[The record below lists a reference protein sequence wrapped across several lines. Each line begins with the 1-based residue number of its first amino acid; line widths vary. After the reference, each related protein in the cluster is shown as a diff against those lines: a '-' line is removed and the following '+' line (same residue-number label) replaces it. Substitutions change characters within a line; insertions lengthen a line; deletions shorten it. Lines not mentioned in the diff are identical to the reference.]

1 MVCCLASSCWT
12 PCFSRCSVV
21 VVDEA
26 QEPCYTN
33 LLLSVLKKI
42 QAIRK
47 DLRVVVCSATF
58 DAEHLR
64 DYFNASSALHSRE
77 DSAIIASIEGRIYP
91 VEIAYIEQPT
101 ENYITSAV
109 VIAMEIHLTQ
119 PRGDILVFLT
129 GKEEINEVASQLL
142 ERSQKLRVG
151 SLEMS
156 IIPFHA
162 ALPPEEPLWAFQ
174 PARNRDA
181 HSDKFTRSQ
190 CNDLG
195 D

>member
-33 LLLSVLKKI
+33 LLLSVLKKYGTNHSYWSPQVNCPDGGFSNLPEYSRI

-47 DLRVVVCSATF
+47 DLRVAICSATF
-58 DAEHLR
+58 DAENLR

-109 VIAMEIHLTQ
+109 VTVMEIHLTQ

-129 GKEEINEVASQLL
+129 GKEEINESHCGPFNLLVIVTPIATNLPEAS
-142 ERSQKLRVG
+142 VT
-151 SLEMS
+151 
-156 IIPFHA
+156 I
-162 ALPPEEPLWAFQ
+162 
-174 PARNRDA
+174 
-181 HSDKFTRSQ
+181 
-190 CNDLG
+190 
-195 D
+195 